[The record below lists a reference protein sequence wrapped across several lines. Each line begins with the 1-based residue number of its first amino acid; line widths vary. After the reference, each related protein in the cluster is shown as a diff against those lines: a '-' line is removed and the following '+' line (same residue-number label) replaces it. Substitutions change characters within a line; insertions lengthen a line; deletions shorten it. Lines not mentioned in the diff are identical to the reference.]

1 MSTLTVAALV
11 VAAGRGARMG
21 TTLPKQFLDLGGRMV
36 LSRAIEAFLR
46 HPMIGRL
53 LVVMHP
59 ADEALVTTAIADA
72 PNPNPATVT
81 TAIGGTS
88 RQQSVHKGLW
98 ALEQAG
104 FPKDGLV
111 LVHDAARPFI
121 DEALI
126 TRAIAA
132 GLEYGAAIPVL
143 PVTDTLAEVGP
154 SGRIVVGQPDRSRLR
169 AVQTP
174 QAFRFQRLMQAH
186 AIADIEGLG
195 DAYTDDAGVVRAQGH
210 PVGSFAGSDRAFK
223 LTTPEDV
230 ARAERMLA
238 PARTD
243 IRSATG
249 YDVHAFGP
257 GDHVTIGGVSIPHDR
272 GVVGHS
278 DADVLLHALT
288 DALLGCIADG
298 DIGVHFP
305 PSDMRWKGMA
315 SRVFLA
321 EAVRRVHALGGEIRH
336 LDGTIVSEAPRIGP
350 YRDAIRA
357 TIAEIAGISPSRV
370 GLKATTSEKMGFT
383 GRREG
388 LAALATATIAL
399 PGGE

>member
-1 MSTLTVAALV
+1 MSALTVAALI

-21 TTLPKQFLDLGGRMV
+21 TTLPKQFLDLGGQMV

-46 HPMIGRL
+46 HPMVGRVM
-53 LVVMHP
+53 VVMHP
-59 ADEALVTTAIADA
+59 DDAGLIAEAIAGA
-72 PNPNPATVT
+72 ANPRASAVDTAVGGVT
-81 TAIGGTS
+81 

-98 ALEQAG
+98 QLTHAG
-104 FPKDGLV
+104 LPRDGVV

-121 DEALI
+121 DEAVI

-132 GLEYGAAIPVL
+132 ALANGAAIPVL
-143 PVTDTLAEVGP
+143 PVTDTLAAVDAEGTVT
-154 SGRIVVGQPDRSRLR
+154 GQPDRASLR

-174 QAFRFQRLMQAH
+174 QAFRFGLLSQCH
-186 AIADIEGLG
+186 AAADLEGR
-195 DAYTDDAGVVRAQGH
+195 DDFTDDAGVIRHSGH
-210 PVGSFAGSDRAFK
+210 AVATFEGSPRAFK

-257 GDHVTIGGVSIPHDR
+257 GDHVTIGGVKIPHDR

-336 LDGTIVSEAPRIGP
+336 LDGTIISEAPRIGP

-357 TIAEIAGISPSRV
+357 TIAEIAGIAPSRV

-399 PGGE
+399 P